1 MWLVSGEENLVF
13 MVEQVFLLCRGLAN
27 TPCTLEGREG
37 TGQTAEK
44 KVYIYKVYLSC
55 LKISSLAFQ
64 GGQTRC
70 LQRRGTRG
78 AGLGNCRGR
87 ARVDSAFLPGLPEGG
102 DAFSLIRF
110 VSGRKRAAT
119 VGNGVSVPWNR
130 GWVRELPWTR
140 TGVWW
145 G

>member
-1 MWLVSGEENLVF
+1 MHVGGKGGNRPNSREKGLYLKFTCLASKGEF
-13 MVEQVFLLCRGLAN
+13 F
-27 TPCTLEGREG
+27 
-37 TGQTAEK
+37 
-44 KVYIYKVYLSC
+44 
-55 LKISSLAFQ
+55 ISSLAFQ

-78 AGLGNCRGR
+78 AGLGNGRAR

-130 GWVRELPWTR
+130 GWVSELPWTR

-145 G
+145 GKQVLGPPAKLGVQPA